1 MEPNRTDTLSNPEL
15 REEVLS
21 RADALSLS
29 LTPERIIEIIG
40 RRVGDGEKFWNEKL
54 DLKKPRE
61 DNEKRY
67 LNQSFEVGANSLY
80 DYQVPYKDNR
90 IFVSVETLASNIVSR
105 LPSPEVIEAQD
116 TDASR
121 ELASNYSKVLIQT
134 AKDNFLKGHL
144 QMVAR
149 HLLMGYRLGVV
160 KSSWDLTAVCPKE
173 HPGSA
178 WELGRPYCC
187 PPKIIIDAD
196 AE

>member
-54 DLKKPRE
+54 DLKKTRE

-67 LNQSFEVGANSLY
+67 LNQNFEVGANSLY

-121 ELASNYSKVLIQT
+121 ELASNYSKVLQQT
-134 AKDNFLKGHL
+134 AKDNLLKGHL
-144 QMVAR
+144 
-149 HLLMGYRLGVV
+149 
-160 KSSWDLTAVCPKE
+160 
-173 HPGSA
+173 
-178 WELGRPYCC
+178 
-187 PPKIIIDAD
+187 
-196 AE
+196 